1 MITASGYITSGKL
14 HLHSRQHF
22 IEELR
27 QMDGQDVQV
36 TVKRSRTRSSQQ
48 NRYYW
53 GGVIPVV
60 AAGLRE
66 LGVRMT
72 AEQTHDLLKYKFC
85 KTEIVTNDGDI
96 LETLGST
103 ARMDTAEF
111 SIFIEQVQQWAAE
124 YLGIQI
130 PDPNEQTSFDL

>member
-72 AEQTHDLLKYKFC
+72 AEQTHDLLKYKFL
-85 KTEIVTNDGDI
+85 KIEYVTDDGEVI
-96 LETLGST
+96 QSFGST
-103 ARMDTAEF
+103 KHLDTADF
-111 SIFIEQVQQWAAE
+111 NHFIEQVQQWAAE

-130 PDPNEQTSFDL
+130 PDPNEQTNFDL

>member
-1 MITASGYITSGKL
+1 MIKTSGHITSGKL

-27 QMDGQDVQV
+27 QLDGCDVEV
-36 TVKRSRTRSSQQ
+36 IVKRSRTRSSQQ

-53 GGVIPVV
+53 GAVIPVV
-60 AAGLRE
+60 AAGLQE

-96 LETLGST
+96 LTTLGST
-103 ARMDTAEF
+103 TQMDTAEF
-111 SIFIEQVQQWAAE
+111 NIFVEQVQQWAAE
-124 YLGIQI
+124 YLRVVI
-130 PDPNEQTSFDL
+130 PEPNEQTMIKL